1 MATIV
6 SYAPQGIID
15 KALFNF
21 DVYGY
26 SNFKLSGLI
35 SISVSDSFSYSN
47 YSAHLISN
55 SSIWTASPEY
65 SWNTTQIN
73 DIQTIA
79 GVFSSFANLS
89 FSTVVNYDYTATS
102 SLATPRDVGNLSNI
116 NISIVNRPDI
126 SSLLGIS
133 GGAWDSTFGYTG
145 GNGDIV
151 LNIANSILFSDYSF
165 SSSSKLAQVL
175 MHEMGHSLGLAHPH
189 SGFTSNGSAILTSDF
204 SATQYVGFSQL
215 GFDINS
221 AADMNKEYFTIM
233 SYDDE
238 NTSVAYLNAYTPM
251 ILDVIA
257 LQNVYGAGT
266 GTSGAG
272 NDTITAGTVGYRTY
286 FDTGGTD
293 TVDLSAYTTGAYF
306 NMGVSI
312 TSASHLV
319 GLLVNADDASKLFS
333 GGDPTSLRWFYGEY
347 ENTNGG
353 AGNDLIIGNSLNN
366 FINGG
371 SGNDILTGGAGNDT
385 FDWDSAYRAGNDTFY
400 GGIGDDVYVVDSTGD
415 TVVEYAGE
423 GTDTIWANI
432 NYSIALVANVENLS
446 LFGTSNV
453 NATGNSLNNTL
464 TGNSGNNA
472 LNGGAGNDTIDG
484 GAGIDIAVYTGIAT
498 SHTITI
504 TATSSTVADKTAN
517 QDGADTLTNIE
528 RLQFTDTMVALD
540 NGPTQTAG
548 AVYML
553 YQATFN
559 RTPDVAGLG
568 YWINAVDKGAN
579 IITNVASFFVTSSE
593 FVAKYGAN
601 PTNASYVDNLYQ
613 NVLHRAGDAGGITY
627 WNTQLN
633 SGAVTKAYVLE
644 QFATLAEGAANVAPT
659 IAHGIAYTQWVG

>member
-1 MATIV
+1 
-6 SYAPQGIID
+6 
-15 KALFNF
+15 LFNF

-35 SISVSDSFSYSN
+35 TISVSDSFSYSN
-47 YSAHLISN
+47 YSTRLISN

-73 DIQTIA
+73 DIQAIA
-79 GVFSSFANLS
+79 GIFSSFANLN
-89 FSTVVNYDYTATS
+89 FSTVTNYDYTASS
-102 SLATPRDVGNLSNI
+102 SLATPRDVGNQSNI

-133 GGAWDSTFGYTG
+133 GGAWDSIFGYTG

-151 LNIANSILFSDYSF
+151 LNIANPILFGDYSF

-215 GFDINS
+215 GFAINS

-266 GTSGAG
+266 GTSGAS

-347 ENTNGG
+347 ENANGG
-353 AGNDLIIGNSLNN
+353 EGNDLIIGNSLNN

-371 SGNDILTGGAGNDT
+371 AGNDILSGGVGNDT
-385 FDWDSAYRAGNDTFY
+385 FDWDPAYRAGNDTFY
-400 GGIGDDVYVVDSTGD
+400 GGTGDDVYVVDSTGD
-415 TVVEYAGE
+415 TVFEYAGE

-432 NYSIALVANVENLS
+432 NYNIALVANVENLS
-446 LFGTSNV
+446 LFGTSNI

-472 LNGGAGNDTIDG
+472 LNGGAGIDT
-484 GAGIDIAVYTGIAT
+484 AVYTGTAAT
-498 SHTITI
+498 HTITI
-504 TATSSTVADKTAN
+504 GNNTSTVVDKTAN
-517 QDGADTLTNIE
+517 RDGSDTLTSIE
-528 RLQFTDTMVALD
+528 RLKFTDTNIALD
-540 NGPTQTAG
+540 ISKDQTAG
-548 AVYML
+548 SSYML
-553 YQATFN
+553 YKAAFN
-559 RTPDVAGLG
+559 REPDVGGLG
-568 YWINAVDKGAN
+568 FWISKMDGGMNYN
-579 IITNVASFFVTSSE
+579 TVAQNFINSAEFKTAYGGSNPSVNTLVT
-593 FVAKYGAN
+593 K
-601 PTNASYVDNLYQ
+601 LYN
-613 NVLHRAGDAGGITY
+613 NVLIRNPDGG
-627 WNTQLN
+627 
-633 SGAVTKAYVLE
+633 G
-644 QFATLAEGAANVAPT
+644 LAFWQEKLSTGGWTAANVLGYFATSPENVT
-659 IAHGIAYTQWVG
+659 NVTPLIAKGIAYTEWVA